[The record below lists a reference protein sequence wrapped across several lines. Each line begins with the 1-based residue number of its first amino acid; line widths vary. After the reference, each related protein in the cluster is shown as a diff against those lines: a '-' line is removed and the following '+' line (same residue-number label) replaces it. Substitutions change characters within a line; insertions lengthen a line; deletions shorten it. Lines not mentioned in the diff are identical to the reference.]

1 MNKIEKPLRI
11 QGNAPYDSM
20 DQMAGIESVTATK
33 SDPQFLT
40 CPAYQAKDALMKGTF
55 NVWRMCDGKSN
66 E

>member
-1 MNKIEKPLRI
+1 LNKIKKLLRI

-40 CPAYQAKDALMKGTF
+40 CPACQAKDALMKGTL
-55 NVWRMCDGKSN
+55 
-66 E
+66 